1 MKGLC
6 IMLIVIGHCGGNLFD
21 SILPHLNVALKS
33 FRIPLYF
40 FLSGLFF
47 KQYNGFSDFT
57 RKKVNNL
64 IVSLLFFHFLC
75 CTFKLPLVAV
85 VENVRPDIN
94 LKFGLMDIIPPL
106 LGRFWK
112 SAGALWFLVALF
124 LVNLLYY
131 CFQKFLNKG
140 GVYIA
145 ILLCSVIGYVLMKN
159 KVILPFEADI
169 ALVGLPY
176 FLLGSIIKEKGLL
189 NPSKYDKLGYIVFI
203 PCAVFIFYFSEDINF
218 LYQGVPNYFKL

>member
-1 MKGLC
+1 M
-6 IMLIVIGHCGGNLFD
+6 
-21 SILPHLNVALKS
+21 
-33 FRIPLYF
+33 
-40 FLSGLFF
+40 
-47 KQYNGFSDFT
+47 
-57 RKKVNNL
+57 
-64 IVSLLFFHFLC
+64 
-75 CTFKLPLVAV
+75 
-85 VENVRPDIN
+85 RPDIN